1 MTIYTLTEL
10 SGILKMSE
18 SYLYKAAQKGHIPVI
33 RVGRSL
39 RFDDE
44 CINTFLQKCREPGK
58 PATNGTN
65 NDA

>member
-1 MTIYTLTEL
+1 MTIYTLNEL

-18 SYLYKAAQKGHIPVI
+18 SFLYKAAQKGRIPVI

-44 CINTFLQKCREPGK
+44 CIKTFLQNCREPVQPDLK
-58 PATNGTN
+58 EKNQ
-65 NDA
+65 